1 MRRLLGTVAVAAM
14 IAVTGCQAT
23 QKAAVGPVN
32 ASASTQ
38 NDSSVESAATA
49 APIAQNT
56 TAPVGHALTITG
68 DGGGLA
74 ASVTVVSV
82 KTATAGTGPLAEAPQ
97 NGVYVIADV
106 LIEVTGGTYDFNPLY
121 FHFQASDG
129 TTYDGFD
136 GNGMTAGFEP
146 MLGSGTLAAGQ
157 RTRGVVVF
165 DVPAPHGEIV
175 LSEPLGA
182 QLGGWT
188 L

>member
-68 DGGGLA
+68 DGGLA